1 MNKVHVCNIDEVK
14 AGRGKKIIV
23 DGEEIVLF
31 KADEQIYAVLN
42 LCPHQKFQKLH
53 EGLFE
58 NGVVTCPMH
67 GWSYDVRT
75 GISTNADG
83 RLKTFPVEVRD
94 GKVIVEIDSII
105 Q

>member
-1 MNKVHVCNIDEVK
+1 MKREIAYIDEIK
-14 AGRGKKIIV
+14 TGRGKKVVV

-31 KADEQIYAVLN
+31 KVDHQVCAVLN

-53 EGLFE
+53 EGMFE
-58 NGVVTCPMH
+58 DGIVTCPMH

-83 RLKTFPVEVRD
+83 KLKTFPVEVVN
-94 GKVIVEIDSII
+94 GKVIVTKDEL
-105 Q
+105 